1 MRSLLLKLTGS
12 LTTLR
17 RVPMVALA
25 VTVAVAI
32 LVVGVNWFRESEP
45 VQAADGPS
53 IELLAR
59 SQFPDSVSGI
69 FLYRP
74 EGSWATSVVHLNT
87 ASDVVVVKI
96 TLAPGEAI
104 GWHTHPGPATYAVT
118 QGTLTVT
125 HGDDCSQH
133 VYETGQAGFD
143 TGSAVERA
151 DNFGDED
158 VIIYVNFL
166 GIPPGPPTIPAADP
180 GC

>member
-1 MRSLLLKLTGS
+1 MRSFLKLTRGIA
-12 LTTLR
+12 TR
-17 RVPMVALA
+17 RKAPLAALAALA
-25 VTVAVAI
+25 VAL
-32 LVVGVNWFRESEP
+32 LVVGATWLRDGQP
-45 VQAADGPS
+45 AQAADGPTL
-53 IELLAR
+53 ELLAR
-59 SQFPDSVSGI
+59 SQFPDRVSGV

-74 EGSWATSVVHLNT
+74 EDSWATSVVHLNT

-133 VYETGQAGFD
+133 AYEPGQAGFD